1 MISIEVFEMNHFFQ
15 ILEERFYLKEV
26 ELQDLCN
33 YFQEY
38 SPKVTLAEVT
48 EGYIQDAETIKMYIR
63 NANSENNW
71 LPDELKRYDLYI
83 LGFKDEKLV
92 ATFYREEFEG
102 NSQLVDF
109 IESFKKYDAI

>member
-38 SPKVTLAEVT
+38 SPRVTLAEVT

-63 NANSENNW
+63 NIYMLFKKTSYSFI
-71 LPDELKRYDLYI
+71 LDLYFFFSF
-83 LGFKDEKLV
+83 LL
-92 ATFYREEFEG
+92 ARA
-102 NSQLVDF
+102 DF
-109 IESFKKYDAI
+109 A